1 MWKKISVALC
11 AIALTLISA
20 FMGAGTYACNT
31 GQSFIID
38 FSHDTNKLVI
48 SNLSPGETV
57 YPIIKIPNHD
67 EQATKASILLKNV
80 VCSENGVV
88 EPEQVWYN
96 QHGLRNDIDSVITF
110 GLWIDRDGNTG
121 GCNTAAGDKWIIEEK
136 TGIHIDDITGNPIP
150 LGTIDSGKTITVVT
164 SYHMDEETENW
175 AQSDTMTFNIE
186 LTREEVPINSC
197 VRVSLESR
205 QDTGASSNLG
215 KITLQGQA
223 WSLPSTVSTVAGG
236 YSASYRPAPGYVFD
250 HWETTGS
257 VTATSTTANPTAVNV
272 GGTGTLRAVYKVI
285 EVLTVASPNG
295 GESWIRDTTHM
306 LTWAS
311 TGSPGANVK
320 IELLKAGV
328 VNRVITSSTAND
340 GSFSWAIPSTQ
351 TLGTDYKIRIT
362 SITNAAITDSSNAN
376 FAVTAGALT
385 VTSPNGGQSW
395 VRGTAHTITWASTG
409 SPGAN
414 VKIELLKAGVVNR
427 VISAST
433 ANDGSYSWVIPTTQV
448 AGSDYSIR
456 ITSTTNAAINDS
468 SNTNF
473 AITTSHDNVDI
484 HRQPRGVC

>member
-1 MWKKISVALC
+1 MWKKSSVAIF
-11 AIALTLISA
+11 AIALTIMSTFL
-20 FMGAGTYACNT
+20 GAGTYAYTT
-31 GQSFIID
+31 GGSFIID
-38 FSHDTNKLVI
+38 FSSPDTIKPVI
-48 SNLSPGETV
+48 SGLNPGETV
-57 YPIIKIPNHD
+57 YIVIKIPNHYG
-67 EQATKASILLKNV
+67 QAANTWIQLKNV

-88 EPEQVWYN
+88 EPEQEWYN
-96 QHGLRNDIDSVITF
+96 LHGVRNDIDSVITF
-110 GLWIDRDGNTG
+110 GLWIDRDGNTAS
-121 GCNTAAGDKWIIEEK
+121 CNTATGDKWIIEEK
-136 TGIHIDDITGNPIP
+136 TGSHIDDITGKPIP
-150 LGTIDSGKTITVVT
+150 LGTIDPGKTITVVT

-175 AQSDTMTFNIE
+175 AQSDTMTFDIE
-186 LTREEVPINSC
+186 LTREEVPINAR

-215 KITLQGQA
+215 TITLQGQA

-236 YSASYRPAPGYVFD
+236 YSASYTPAPGYVFD

-295 GESWIRDTTHM
+295 GESWVRGTTHT
-306 LTWAS
+306 LTWTS

-362 SITNAAITDSSNAN
+362 STTNAAITDSSNA
-376 FAVTAGALT
+376 
-385 VTSPNGGQSW
+385 
-395 VRGTAHTITWASTG
+395 
-409 SPGAN
+409 
-414 VKIELLKAGVVNR
+414 
-427 VISAST
+427 
-433 ANDGSYSWVIPTTQV
+433 
-448 AGSDYSIR
+448 
-456 ITSTTNAAINDS
+456 
-468 SNTNF
+468 NF